1 MAHERDYE
9 NIHDIDQME
18 DRELRDLVREQL
30 SGQSAID
37 ADNITVTVKD
47 GLVTLAGRIGTDGER
62 RVAEHTLTDV
72 LGVSRFANNL
82 VVDAIRRDE
91 SADAV
96 DEERADEAS
105 RSGTLLG
112 EVDISLSD
120 ESGHLADR
128 AHDDL
133 GGTTNYQE
141 VMEEGMTWNPPD
153 SPTPEGLGRGDS
165 GGDESRSPS

>member
-9 NIHDIDQME
+9 NIHDIDAME
-18 DRELRDLVREQL
+18 DRELRDLVREQI

-37 ADNITVTVKD
+37 ADNITVTVQD
-47 GLVTLAGRIGTDGER
+47 GMVTLAGRVGTESER

-82 VVDAIRRDE
+82 VVDALRRDE

-96 DEERADEAS
+96 DEERADEES

-112 EVDISLSD
+112 EVDVSLTD
-120 ESGHLADR
+120 ESMHLADR
-128 AHDDL
+128 GQEDL

-153 SPTPEGLGRGDS
+153 SPTPEGLGRGD
-165 GGDESRSPS
+165 GADESRSPS